1 MKEPTAKSTVE
12 SLYTKQQQNPE
23 LSHAIYKLLSKID
36 FRNSGV
42 HSRFASHTIADELNT
57 NDNKT
62 LIVKGDNI
70 ALVFTL
76 SDGSAFFE

>member
-1 MKEPTAKSTVE
+1 MKEPTAKDVVE
-12 SLYTKQQQNPE
+12 SLYTKYQQNPE
-23 LSHAIYKLLSKID
+23 ASNAIYKLLSKID

-42 HSRFASHTIADELNT
+42 ICRFASHKVADEQNT

-62 LIVKGDNI
+62 LIFKGDNL

>member
-1 MKEPTAKSTVE
+1 MKEPTAKDVVE
-12 SLYTKQQQNPE
+12 SLYTKYQQNPE
-23 LSHAIYKLLSKID
+23 LSNAIYKWLSKID

-42 HSRFASHTIADELNT
+42 HSRFASHTIADELDT

-62 LIVKGDNI
+62 LIFKSDNL